1 MRPQPTAKSET
12 GREPLDAEVPNAAK
26 PPAPAQAQA
35 QAADSNSSGLKPSCL
50 RCASYLAEA
59 LTSATATPDG
69 PVRSLLDAMGAT
81 ATLVH
86 NKEGGGNPAVE
97 SHVTVPAV
105 PRVKGTAVE
114 ASANKSSERQ
124 QTIQHID
131 AAAGSLN
138 NTNAI
143 LMNIRRRLTEAGAAV
158 GNVPILDGGGM
169 AVAATSAVQKE
180 VAQTNA
186 DGDGNAGINDDGSIS
201 VSIACQQCSNT
212 GPEGGARAYVRGPNP
227 LSIVLCSN
235 RLHSPAEVQ
244 EVLVHEL
251 IHVYDM
257 RRGLDFHDCHQLAY
271 SEVRAARD
279 AECRS
284 SLNRFTLSYCVKER
298 AGHATNN
305 MFPHQEGGHC
315 VGRVLEAALADR
327 SPFHKGVAADDLPDF
342 TKYCSPK

>member
-131 AAAGSLN
+131 AAAGALN
-138 NTNAI
+138 NTNPI
-143 LMNIRRRLTEAGAAV
+143 LMNIRRRLTEAAV

-186 DGDGNAGINDDGSIS
+186 DGDDNAGSNDDGSIS

-305 MFPHQEGGHC
+305 MFPHQEGGNC

-327 SPFHKGVAADDLPDF
+327 SPFHKGGAADDLPDF

>member
-1 MRPQPTAKSET
+1 MRSRPTVKSEI
-12 GREPLDAEVPNAAK
+12 REHLDAEVPN
-26 PPAPAQAQA
+26 PPAPAPPQAQA

-59 LTSATATPDG
+59 LTSATTTPDG

-97 SHVTVPAV
+97 SHVTVPIPAV
-105 PRVKGTAVE
+105 PRVKGA
-114 ASANKSSERQ
+114 KSSD

-131 AAAGSLN
+131 AAAGAQNST
-138 NTNAI
+138 NTI
-143 LMNIRRRLTEAGAAV
+143 LMNIRRRLTEAGAAAV

-180 VAQTNA
+180 GARPNA
-186 DGDGNAGINDDGSIS
+186 DGDDNAGSNDDGSIS

-235 RLHSPAEVQ
+235 RLHNPAEVQ

-305 MFPHQEGGHC
+305 MFPHQEGRNC

-327 SPFHKGVAADDLPDF
+327 SPFQKGVVADLPDF

>member
-1 MRPQPTAKSET
+1 MRSRPTFKSEP
-12 GREPLDAEVPNAAK
+12 GREHLDAEVPK

-35 QAADSNSSGLKPSCL
+35 VDSNSSGLKPSCL
-50 RCASYLAEA
+50 RCANYLAEA
-59 LTSATATPDG
+59 LTSATATTDG

-86 NKEGGGNPAVE
+86 NEEGGGNPAVE

-105 PRVKGTAVE
+105 PRVKGAAVE
-114 ASANKSSERQ
+114 ASADKSSERQ

-131 AAAGSLN
+131 AAAGARN
-138 NTNAI
+138 NANAI

-158 GNVPILDGGGM
+158 GNAPILDGGGV

-180 VAQTNA
+180 GARPNA
-186 DGDGNAGINDDGSIS
+186 DGDDNAGSNDDGSIS

-235 RLHSPAEVQ
+235 RLHNASEVQ

-305 MFPHQEGGHC
+305 MFPHQEGRNC

-327 SPFHKGVAADDLPDF
+327 SPFHKGVVADLPDF

>member
-1 MRPQPTAKSET
+1 MRSRPTVKSET
-12 GREPLDAEVPNAAK
+12 GREHLDAEVPNAAK
-26 PPAPAQAQA
+26 PPAPAQA

-105 PRVKGTAVE
+105 PRVKGAAVE
-114 ASANKSSERQ
+114 ASANKPSERQ

-131 AAAGSLN
+131 AAAGAQN
-138 NTNAI
+138 NTNTI

-169 AVAATSAVQKE
+169 AVAATSAVQKKG
-180 VAQTNA
+180 AQPNA
-186 DGDGNAGINDDGSIS
+186 DGDDYAGSNDDESIS

-212 GPEGGARAYVRGPNP
+212 GPEGGARAYVRGPIP

-305 MFPHQEGGHC
+305 MFPHQEGGNC

-327 SPFHKGVAADDLPDF
+327 SPFHKGVAADLPDF

>member
-1 MRPQPTAKSET
+1 MRSRPTVKSET
-12 GREPLDAEVPNAAK
+12 GHERLDAEVPNAK

-35 QAADSNSSGLKPSCL
+35 QAADNNSSGLKPSCL

-59 LTSATATPDG
+59 LTSATTTPDG

-97 SHVTVPAV
+97 SHVTVPAI
-105 PRVKGTAVE
+105 PRLLKGAAVE
-114 ASANKSSERQ
+114 ASAHKSSERQ

-131 AAAGSLN
+131 AAAAGAQN
-138 NTNAI
+138 NTNTI
-143 LMNIRRRLTEAGAAV
+143 LMNIRRRLTEAAV
-158 GNVPILDGGGM
+158 GNVPIALEGGGM
-169 AVAATSAVQKE
+169 TVAATSAVQP
-180 VAQTNA
+180 NA
-186 DGDGNAGINDDGSIS
+186 DGDDNAGSNDDGSIS

-235 RLHSPAEVQ
+235 RLHNPAEVQ

-305 MFPHQEGGHC
+305 MFPHQEGRNC

>member
-1 MRPQPTAKSET
+1 MRSRPTVKSET
-12 GREPLDAEVPNAAK
+12 GREHLDAEVPNAAK
-26 PPAPAQAQA
+26 PPAPAQA

-114 ASANKSSERQ
+114 ASANKPSERQ

-131 AAAGSLN
+131 AAAGAQN
-138 NTNAI
+138 NTNTI
-143 LMNIRRRLTEAGAAV
+143 LMNIRRRLTEAAV
-158 GNVPILDGGGM
+158 GNVPMLDGGGM

-180 VAQTNA
+180 GAQSNA
-186 DGDGNAGINDDGSIS
+186 DGDDYAGSNDDESIS

-212 GPEGGARAYVRGPNP
+212 GPEGGARAYVRGPIP

-305 MFPHQEGGHC
+305 MFPHQEGGNC
-315 VGRVLEAALADR
+315 VGRVLEAALTDR